1 MAADRDG
8 EVPAEEPREMHKE
21 RNEIMDWICPDCGL
35 ANFNEDE
42 YAEEVACEI
51 CGHVFKV
58 YWVVPVAKV
67 ETKEAAK

>member
-1 MAADRDG
+1 
-8 EVPAEEPREMHKE
+8 
-21 RNEIMDWICPDCGL
+21 MDWICPDCGL

-58 YWVVPVAKV
+58 YWVVPVEKV